1 MNRTLRRALITAVAA
16 IGLAG
21 IGAAPAMATP
31 ASSTPSQC
39 GVAHAASADLYGNY
53 GGIGEVHG
61 APNLHGGA
69 TGQDLYATG
78 YNNSHTDCQA

>member
-31 ASSTPSQC
+31 
-39 GVAHAASADLYGNY
+39 ADLYGNY